1 MAEVS
6 GMVLNRDSTITIK
19 DGTGTPL
26 TMTVINTEGQ
36 ASMTN
41 GGHTWVRQQ
50 DNAGDFTGVVRKGA
64 QAGVSTFTME
74 AKVLLA
80 GNHASVATY
89 IDLTKGSGYGVVG
102 SGWVST
108 SATIDAE
115 AVTVDVE
122 VATVDRT
129 LTGGDVVK
137 GATYKL
143 NDCIAQPGSSISMT
157 RDGWKISATFESA
170 DPYITITQN
179 S

>member
-36 ASMTN
+36 ASMT
-41 GGHTWVRQQ
+41 T
-50 DNAGDFTGVVRKGA
+50 
-64 QAGVSTFTME
+64 
-74 AKVLLA
+74 
-80 GNHASVATY
+80 VATY
-89 IDLTKGSGYGVVG
+89 IDLTKGSGYGRVG
-102 SGWVST
+102 SAWVST